1 VNDTYRHKGLRK
13 KLVDGLVRK
22 GIDHPGVLEA
32 IGRVPRHFFMESG
45 FIQFSYQDKSF
56 PIGAGQTISQPFT
69 VAFQTQLLDVKPRH
83 KVLEVGTGSGYQT
96 AVLAEM
102 GARVFSVE
110 RHKELFIKA
119 SNMLSCMG
127 YKPMLFHGDGYE
139 GKPTYGPYDRIIV
152 TAGAE
157 EIPGKL
163 ISQLK
168 KGGIMVIPVGDS
180 KEQKMIRLE
189 KKSEKDL
196 IKSEHGTY
204 VFVPLLKGVGE
215 K

>member
-1 VNDTYRHKGLRK
+1 MNDTFRHKGLRK

>member
-1 VNDTYRHKGLRK
+1 MNDTFRHKGLRK
-13 KLVDGLVRK
+13 KLVDVLIRK
-22 GIDHPGVLEA
+22 GIEHLGVLEA
-32 IGRVPRHFFMESG
+32 IGKVPRHYFMESG

-83 KVLEVGTGSGYQT
+83 KILEVGTGSGYQT

-110 RHKELFIKA
+110 RHKELFVKS
-119 SNMLSCMG
+119 SNILARMG

-139 GKPTYGPYDRIIV
+139 GKPTYGPFDRIIV
-152 TAGAE
+152 TAGAQ
-157 EIPGKL
+157 EIPAKL
-163 ISQLK
+163 INQLK
-168 KGGIMVIPVGDS
+168 NGGKMVIPVGDY
-180 KEQKMIRLE
+180 KEQKMTLLE
-189 KKSEKDL
+189 KKTEKDL
-196 IKSEHGTY
+196 LKSEHGTY